1 MLPAGMIGAVAMAA
15 LNSPLGDVLALVWG
29 LAVLPAV
36 ALTIMRRSPEGLARL
51 RDLVPADLT
60 AHWEIVCKLLEILPT
75 AWPASVRWGWC

>member
-1 MLPAGMIGAVAMAA
+1 MRTWVLPWLLPAGMIGAVAMAA

-51 RDLVPADLT
+51 RDLEANY
-60 AHWEIVCKLLEILPT
+60 W
-75 AWPASVRWGWC
+75 RFRRR